1 MGSIGS
7 MGSMGLTE
15 GILCISCAGLSRR
28 CRYRRVNICHG
39 GVTGGIERPKEI
51 LVGAVP

>member
-1 MGSIGS
+1 MGS
-7 MGSMGLTE
+7 MGSMGLAE
-15 GILCISCAGLSRR
+15 GILCISCIAGLSRW
-28 CRYRRVNICHG
+28 CRYKRANICHG